1 MQNAD
6 YIKNLTNDELAQ
18 FVRNINLLGC
28 GATCAYA
35 EHCKHDG
42 VEEDFCQLGTRLW
55 TEQKYEGGERCA
67 VKTVKTP

>member
-6 YIKNLTNDELAQ
+6 HIRSLSNEELAQ

-28 GATCAYA
+28 GATCAYVDF
-35 EHCKHDG
+35 CKHDG

-55 TEQKYEGGERCA
+55 IEQKYAEKENGC
-67 VKTVKTP
+67 KNNI